1 MKTKLYPFILSFLFL
16 FSFNLAYA
24 QQGTGASGGDLNGAN
39 GSISYTI
46 GQVVYTTVSDN
57 NNSLAQGIQQP
68 YEISIISST
77 TDELA
82 EYLHLQISSAP
93 NPTTEKIVL
102 NIDGWRGEQLKF
114 QLFDI
119 QGRLLRSNPIASSA
133 TEIQM
138 NDLPASTYVLSI
150 SNKQNI
156 IKSFKISK
164 Q

>member
-1 MKTKLYPFILSFLFL
+1 MMLLSLNPL
-16 FSFNLAYA
+16 CA
-24 QQGTGASGGDLNGAN
+24 QQGTAASGGDLNGAG
-39 GSISYTI
+39 GSMSYTI
-46 GQVVYTTVSDN
+46 GQVVYTTLSDN

-82 EYLHLQISSAP
+82 EYIHLQISSSP

-114 QLFDI
+114 QLFDM
-119 QGRLLRSNPIASSA
+119 QGRLLQSNSIATSA

-150 SNKQNI
+150 SDKQNI